1 MSPGRFGYASRMT
14 EPEQPAAPED
24 RVQDGTHPGTHPG
37 THHGTQDGPEDRPD
51 DEVDDLQRQMDIA
64 HNTPPPPH
72 S

>member
-24 RVQDGTHPGTHPG
+24 RVQDGTHDGTHPG
-37 THHGTQDGPEDRPD
+37 THDGTQDGPEDRP